1 MGVNPSRKKMK
12 RAANYLLQMVCI
24 NKWSCL
30 SRPEFFWHGARIVKH
45 LVRRLTQKRFG
56 MEPNRASGKTG
67 WPTPTPPEKDETML
81 VLTRKQGEVIHIG
94 EGIAIKV
101 IKTGKGTV
109 KIGIEAPAD
118 VKVLRGELS
127 KKLEAAKSGDKPATE
142 EPKAVL
148 FQKTAGRPVAVEY
161 AGYFALPQTA

>member
-1 MGVNPSRKKMK
+1 
-12 RAANYLLQMVCI
+12 
-24 NKWSCL
+24 
-30 SRPEFFWHGARIVKH
+30 
-45 LVRRLTQKRFG
+45 
-56 MEPNRASGKTG
+56 
-67 WPTPTPPEKDETML
+67 ML

-94 EGIAIKV
+94 EGIAIKL

-127 KKLEAAKSGDKPATE
+127 KKLDAEKSQEKAPGE

-148 FQKTAGRPVAVEY
+148 FQKTAGRPVAVDY
-161 AGYFALPQTA
+161 AGYFTLPQTA

>member
-1 MGVNPSRKKMK
+1 
-12 RAANYLLQMVCI
+12 
-24 NKWSCL
+24 
-30 SRPEFFWHGARIVKH
+30 
-45 LVRRLTQKRFG
+45 
-56 MEPNRASGKTG
+56 
-67 WPTPTPPEKDETML
+67 ML

-127 KKLEAAKSGDKPATE
+127 VKLDAQKQAEEARD
-142 EPKAVL
+142 EPKAFL
-148 FQKTAGRPVAVEY
+148 FHKTAGRPVAVDF
-161 AGYFALPQTA
+161 AGYFPLPQTA